1 MRIASF
7 DKRAIADT
15 KRLVDV
21 ATLPPDTEIGQEW
34 DAFLASFGRPGSQK
48 RISALMELLPGESG
62 KRVTVNKDNT
72 TLHASDCQRPAAAF
86 ISPAS
91 SS

>member
-1 MRIASF
+1 LAVRIASF

-48 RISALMELLPGESG
+48 RISALMELRFRKASRTLAVATTFSGRESLSVERAMEQGE
-62 KRVTVNKDNT
+62 
-72 TLHASDCQRPAAAF
+72 AP
-86 ISPAS
+86 
-91 SS
+91 